1 MFTELGVM
9 VEFQEQPIEN
19 ISHQAG
25 QTQATMEAGLQQ
37 VSRATKLARAARRKK
52 WWCLGVCFLI
62 IVVIVVVVVVTQ
74 VVNKKPTGT
83 T

>member
-19 ISHQAG
+19 IS
-25 QTQATMEAGLQQ
+25 QQ